1 MKKQHALTLNI
12 FERLGLAW
20 RQIFSR
26 RQANFGVRRKHVR
39 RTNVGDLS
47 AHIRKDIGL

>member
-26 RQANFGVRRKHVR
+26 RQANFGGRSKRVRRAY
-39 RTNVGDLS
+39 VGDLS